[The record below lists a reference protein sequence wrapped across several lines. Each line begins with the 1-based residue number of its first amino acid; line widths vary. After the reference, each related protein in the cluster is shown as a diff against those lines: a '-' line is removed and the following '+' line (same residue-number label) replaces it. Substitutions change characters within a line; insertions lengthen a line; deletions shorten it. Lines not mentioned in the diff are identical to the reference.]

1 MSEQNGQQSPDNNS
15 RNYNEMNLNELKE
28 LANQQGITP
37 EGNKSSKETW
47 VQALSEADN
56 RSEDRLSS
64 SKPEIEGDVGSL
76 DARET
81 IYEEVLQKLEGRG
94 VDLTNTSITF
104 DGVEALSYKNNNVSN
119 RLSDSQ
125 AQLLQSALN
134 DPQNFKGSV
143 EIKTGNRVLLK
154 IENGSVAR
162 DVIGLTAKKT
172 TVAIEANTKDLY
184 EKYSQNTR
192 GKGLA
197 KTKEVAQNAIADGMS
212 GEQTKKVIRLEDG
225 GFRDYKEQQG
235 EQIADKNLER
245 IVNQAI
251 AQQQVFKQQQQQEKE
266 QQQNKDRELTA
277 TR

>member
-1 MSEQNGQQSPDNNS
+1 MSEQNKQQSQDNNS
-15 RNYNEMNLNELKE
+15 RDYNEMNLNELKE
-28 LANQQGITP
+28 FATERGIAP
-37 EGNKSSKETW
+37 EGNKSTKETW
-47 VQALSEADN
+47 VQALEKAN
-56 RSEDRLSS
+56 TKSEDRLSDF
-64 SKPEIEGDVGSL
+64 KPKIEGEIGSL

-94 VDLTNTSITF
+94 VDLTNTSVTF

-143 EIKTGNRVLLK
+143 EIKSGNRVLLK

-162 DVIGLTAKKT
+162 DTIGLTAKKT
-172 TVAIEANTKDLY
+172 TVAVEASTKDLY
-184 EKYSQNTR
+184 EKYSQNAR

-251 AQQQVFKQQQQQEKE
+251 AQQQVLKQQQHEKE
-266 QQQNKDRELTA
+266 KQKDKNQELTA